1 MLRYIELILQVM
13 HAIDADNIQY
23 AIDGDKLY
31 FVLPNIY
38 ICVISLS
45 KSIDDD
51 DDDFVTSKL

>member
-1 MLRYIELILQVM
+1 MQ
-13 HAIDADNIQY
+13 AIDADSVQF
-23 AIDGDKLY
+23 AIKDYKLY